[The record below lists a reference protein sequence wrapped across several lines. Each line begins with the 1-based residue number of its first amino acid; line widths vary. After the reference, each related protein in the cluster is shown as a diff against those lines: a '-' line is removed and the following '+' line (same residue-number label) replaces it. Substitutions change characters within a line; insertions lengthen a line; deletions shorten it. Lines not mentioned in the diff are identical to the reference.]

1 MAVDFSRYLPP
12 GVYTNPT
19 PGPQLAVNSTLP
31 TAVALFGCGVGFR
44 TYVESILI
52 NPNTN
57 DTTPAVN
64 QNLSKQ
70 GIKTSTIAVSDPNSG
85 QPYVLGAD
93 YTVLCTQGTT
103 GTSDAL
109 YTIQIVIDGHIDPGD
124 YIQVSYNYT
133 DPTYFTPYTFYDYD
147 DVRAAYGEPFVT
159 SGPNAGQIQSELTLG
174 AKFAFLNGA
183 YQVVCVAVNPANPA
197 APTVGEY
204 GVALDQ
210 LKDDAL
216 VAVIVPC
223 TGQQPVFQQVAQHV
237 QYESNNR
244 YERRAILGLD
254 GTINAVPSSQRIID
268 AEEIVGY
275 VSDDEMAKRLML
287 VSPATFTYYSPEL
300 NNTVTLGGQFMAAS
314 LAGITVSQSFAMP
327 LTRKVITGW
336 TGVGEVEPDG
346 QKNLESQSG
355 LCVVEFTRRMLMQV
369 RHGVSVDNI
378 DMIHREW
385 SITGQQ
391 DALVYRLRDYLENAN
406 LIGQPI
412 YSFTLINVKSSAEA
426 ALQSLIRDG
435 LLVGYMGLKARQ
447 LLTNPDVIEVS
458 FSWLPAFPL
467 NYIVVT
473 FNISLTSGNITTNAG
488 STASEVNSSN
498 QLTTTIG
505 TPTSSSVND
514 FGGPSNTLMST

>member
-1 MAVDFSRYLPP
+1 
-12 GVYTNPT
+12 
-19 PGPQLAVNSTLP
+19 
-31 TAVALFGCGVGFR
+31 
-44 TYVESILI
+44 
-52 NPNTN
+52 
-57 DTTPAVN
+57 
-64 QNLSKQ
+64 
-70 GIKTSTIAVSDPNSG
+70 
-85 QPYVLGAD
+85 
-93 YTVLCTQGTT
+93 
-103 GTSDAL
+103 
-109 YTIQIVIDGHIDPGD
+109 
-124 YIQVSYNYT
+124 
-133 DPTYFTPYTFYDYD
+133 
-147 DVRAAYGEPFVT
+147 
-159 SGPNAGQIQSELTLG
+159 
-174 AKFAFLNGA
+174 
-183 YQVVCVAVNPANPA
+183 
-197 APTVGEY
+197 
-204 GVALDQ
+204 
-210 LKDDAL
+210 
-216 VAVIVPC
+216 
-223 TGQQPVFQQVAQHV
+223 
-237 QYESNNR
+237 
-244 YERRAILGLD
+244 
-254 GTINAVPSSQRIID
+254 
-268 AEEIVGY
+268 
-275 VSDDEMAKRLML
+275 
-287 VSPATFTYYSPEL
+287 
-300 NNTVTLGGQFMAAS
+300 
-314 LAGITVSQSFAMP
+314 
-327 LTRKVITGW
+327 
-336 TGVGEVEPDG
+336 
-346 QKNLESQSG
+346 
-355 LCVVEFTRRMLMQV
+355 MLMQV